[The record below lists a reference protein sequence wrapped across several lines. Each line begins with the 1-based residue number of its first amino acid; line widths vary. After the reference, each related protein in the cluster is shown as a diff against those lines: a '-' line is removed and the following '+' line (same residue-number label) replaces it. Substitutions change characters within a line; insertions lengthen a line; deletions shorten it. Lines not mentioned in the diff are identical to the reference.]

1 MITIKQMLE
10 IGKECGLSDIEQA
23 YSQVMTHYDVFFF
36 GSKEQGKFM
45 ECTCKKKAAVESFS
59 KSKCNITVN
68 LKDVVEELDSQTSIS
83 VTDRYK
89 LLTLLVNLS
98 K

>member
-36 GSKEQGKFM
+36 GSKEQGKFNDELRNSPFVENNFFKDLTID
-45 ECTCKKKAAVESFS
+45 ECLE
-59 KSKCNITVN
+59 
-68 LKDVVEELDSQTSIS
+68 
-83 VTDRYK
+83 K
-89 LLTLLVNLS
+89 LVDL
-98 K
+98 